1 MIDSNS
7 TTKELEPGTTLSRY
21 RVVSK
26 IGSGGMGE
34 VYLAEDKEL
43 GRLVALKVLLSEVA
57 ANEDRV
63 QRFIQE
69 AKAASALNHPNILTV
84 YEIGDENGS
93 RFIATEYIEG
103 DTLREHWHSRKL
115 TLIQMLDIAIQVA
128 AALNAA
134 HGAGIVHR
142 DIKPEN
148 IMVREDGLTKV
159 LDFGLAK
166 LTEKRAETASSEDD
180 TRVQL
185 NTKPGIIMGTAAYMS
200 PEQARA
206 QVLDPRSDIFSFGI
220 VMFEMFTGKRPFEG
234 EESVD
239 LISSILKD
247 EPPALR
253 QISADMPR
261 QLERIIDKT
270 LRKDRGQ
277 RYQHVKDL
285 YIDLEDLRDEIKF
298 EAKLGKSVEITRPET
313 LHETAAGNKRS
324 TLSIPASI
332 SQERR
337 FTLLHLLL
345 FVVLIGAVGGGVWWF
360 GLRKLNKVPTPMALK
375 KVELATWSSAPGEL
389 FSSARF
395 SPDGNL
401 IAFSSTRSGT
411 KNIWVTQSASSQ
423 AIQVTND
430 SLSNKDPI
438 WSPKGDELAF
448 YSQRGQSPDGK
459 TNVSGVWR
467 VSALGGTPK
476 AVGEIVDGAFEL
488 RRWADSGNIYYQSQG
503 NLYSIKVADGS
514 SQKITSFEAKGGKL
528 KWVSI
533 SADEKQIAYVV
544 QVENS
549 WRLNVSDAANE
560 HPEVVADLKSEPV
573 SIVWLPNK
581 ERFFYSDLTDGAS
594 RVFLIDGKSD
604 PVQLLTSEENGTVV
618 DAAPDGHSIIVS
630 SAKEESSLWRTSVID
645 GGDSPVSRSINSELW
660 PSVSPNGQ
668 KIAFQSAKNLSQ
680 GSTLFQS
687 SIMIK
692 PLVSRDEQSRLLA
705 EAGFLPTWSPD
716 GSSVAF
722 LQKNNEIVELYTVNP
737 DGGVPKKIK
746 SEGIP
751 LVGYSLSPYN
761 LVQTLS
767 FSWSPDSSKIA
778 FIAVRN
784 GVSNVWTV
792 SPRDGSETSVTANTE
807 AEISYNCPIW
817 SSDGNRI
824 SFFSQ
829 RRSSGPN
836 ANSLG
841 ELHVANL
848 RDNREGIAFASDKN
862 FRSIGWTSD
871 EKGLIIA
878 TRLTTGSLPP
888 ETFLERVSV
897 DGGAVSAI
905 AKLNNA
911 YYYNIFL
918 SSDRKIVGFVA
929 RDLDK
934 DDVWIVPSSGGERRK
949 LTNNNDS
956 GVYFSRLAWAN
967 DGSGIVFGKQSRFS
981 LLSIVSGIN

>member
-1 MIDSNS
+1 MTDSNLE
-7 TTKELEPGTTLSRY
+7 TKELESGTTLSHY

-34 VYLAEDKEL
+34 VYLAEDLEL
-43 GRLVALKVLLSEVA
+43 GRRVALKVLLSEIA

-93 RFIATEYIEG
+93 RYIATEFIDGE
-103 DTLREHWHSRKL
+103 TLREHWHSRRL

-148 IMVREDGLTKV
+148 IMIREDGLAKV

-166 LTEKRAETASSEDD
+166 LTEKRAETASPDD
-180 TRVQL
+180 ATRVQL
-185 NTKPGIIMGTAAYMS
+185 NTKAGVIMGTAAYMS

-206 QVLDPRSDIFSFGI
+206 RVLDPRSDIFSFGI

-253 QISADMPR
+253 QVSADMPR
-261 QLERIIDKT
+261 QLERIVDKT

-277 RYQHVKDL
+277 RYQNVKDL
-285 YIDLEDLRDEIKF
+285 QIDLEDLRDELKF

-313 LHETAAGNKRS
+313 LHETNAGNKRS

-345 FVVLIGAVGGGVWWF
+345 FVVLIGVVAGGVWWF
-360 GLRKLNKVPTPMALK
+360 GLRKLNKAAVPMALK
-375 KVELATWSSAPGEL
+375 KVELATWNSAPGEL
-389 FSSARF
+389 FSSASF

-430 SLSNKDPI
+430 TFSNKDPI

-448 YSQRGQSPDGK
+448 YSQRGTSPDGR
-459 TNVSGVWR
+459 TNVTGVWR
-467 VSALGGTPK
+467 VSALGGSPK
-476 AVGEIVDGAFEL
+476 LVGEITDGGFEL
-488 RRWADSGNIYYQSQG
+488 RRWAASGNIYYQSRG
-503 NLYSIKVADGS
+503 DLYALKVADGS
-514 SQKITSFEAKGGKL
+514 SQKVSSFEAKGEKL

-533 SADEKQIAYVV
+533 SADETQIAYVL
-544 QVENS
+544 QKEDS
-549 WRLNVSDAANE
+549 WQFFLSDAANN
-560 HPEVVADLKSEPV
+560 HPEMIADLKTEPISV
-573 SIVWLPNK
+573 VWLPK
-581 ERFFYSDLTDGAS
+581 KQRFFYSLITNGES
-594 RVFLIDGKSD
+594 QVFYIDGTAD
-604 PVQLLTSEENGTVV
+604 PVRLSLSDEAGTVV
-618 DAAPDGHSIIVS
+618 DSAPDGHSIIVS
-630 SAKEESSLWRTSVID
+630 SAKEESSLWRTSVKD
-645 GGDSPVSRSINSELW
+645 GGDSPVSRGVNSELW
-660 PSVSPNGQ
+660 PSVSPDGL
-668 KIAFQSAKNLSQ
+668 KIVFQSAKNLSQ
-680 GSTLFQS
+680 GSTLFES

-692 PLVSRDEQSRLLA
+692 SLNSKDEQPRLLG
-705 EAGFLPTWSPD
+705 ESGFLPTWSPD

-722 LQKNNEIVELYTVNP
+722 LQKNSDAVGLYKANP
-737 DGGVPKKIK
+737 DGSGAKRV
-746 SEGIP
+746 SSDGIRAI
-751 LVGYSLSPYN
+751 GYSLSPYN
-761 LVQTLS
+761 LIQTTA
-767 FSWSPDSSKIA
+767 FSWSPDSAKIA
-778 FIAVRN
+778 FVAIR
-784 GVSNVWTV
+784 GGTSNVWIA
-792 SPRDGSETSVTANTE
+792 SLRDGSETSVTANTD
-807 AEISYNCPIW
+807 AEYAYYCPIW
-817 SSDGNRI
+817 SSDGARI
-824 SFFSQ
+824 AYFAQ
-829 RRSSGPN
+829 RKSNDSNGKAIR
-836 ANSLG
+836 
-841 ELHVANL
+841 ELHIVNTQERQDAVVYSTDRNIRL
-848 RDNREGIAFASDKN
+848 
-862 FRSIGWTSD
+862 IGWTSD

-878 TRLTTGSLPP
+878 TGSTTSGLPP
-888 ETFLERVSV
+888 DTDLERISV
-897 DGGAVSAI
+897 DGGTVSTI
-905 AKLNNA
+905 AKLINA

-918 SSDRKIVGFVA
+918 SNDRKFIGFVS
-929 RDLDK
+929 RDHDK
-934 DDVWIVPSSGGERRK
+934 DDVWIVPSSGGEQRK

-956 GVYFSRLAWAN
+956 GVYFSRLAWL
-967 DGSGIVFGKQSRFS
+967 KRWERHS
-981 LLSIVSGIN
+981 LW